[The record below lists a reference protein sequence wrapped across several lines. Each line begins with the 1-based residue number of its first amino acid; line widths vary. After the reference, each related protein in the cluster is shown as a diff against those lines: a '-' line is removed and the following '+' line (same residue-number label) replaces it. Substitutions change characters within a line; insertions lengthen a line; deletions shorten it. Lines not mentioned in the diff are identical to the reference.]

1 MEKIPTIDRLIIATI
16 NTGWLSLWPPV
27 SWQEKTMIDIPVA
40 LQLHTMREQLAEDA
54 VETVPITMMAIVFVY
69 RKLDGTDI

>member
-1 MEKIPTIDRLIIATI
+1 MAPSF
-16 NTGWLSLWPPV
+16 LSR
-27 SWQEKTMIDIPVA
+27 KNDIDIPVA

>member
-1 MEKIPTIDRLIIATI
+1 
-16 NTGWLSLWPPV
+16 
-27 SWQEKTMIDIPVA
+27 MIDIPVA